1 MFRPARQRYP
11 KAGQPAEH
19 EHHREYQNQGFVA
32 PEQLWRSTSLLILVC
47 TENLNPHVMVMKSA
61 EDLVRF
67 DISSP
72 LNRARDRRIFV
83 Q

>member
-1 MFRPARQRYP
+1 MSCRANVRFGSLADKPSR
-11 KAGQPAEH
+11 AEISVGG
-19 EHHREYQNQGFVA
+19 RI
-32 PEQLWRSTSLLILVC
+32 LISPNPVC

-61 EDLVRF
+61 EDWVRF

-72 LNRARDRRIFV
+72 LNRARGRRIFI